1 MSVLPMR
8 FFGSAVMPAVSALAL
23 GLVRA
28 AVGLTAFMVTLGSVL
43 WVTPAWAQLA
53 GEGLLAPA
61 VSATPAAL
69 PRPDRVQVL
78 EPFIEMRTGPGRGYP
93 VFHVVERAAWI
104 VIELRRTDWYRVR
117 VDGVQN
123 AAVGWVQ
130 REQLEATLTDAG
142 AGRNFRDAV
151 VDDYLNRRLE
161 FGAALGRVK
170 GQPLVK
176 FWGAY
181 RLGESIALQAVAG
194 QMQGPLAGTD
204 YWHLGLIAEPW
215 SDRRWSPFLTVGLGR
230 FNNQPG
236 GSLISPSVT
245 RAKLGHAGVGL
256 NWHVSERLVARLDW
270 GLNAAF
276 VSDTRVLEFRT
287 LSAGMAFYF

>member
-1 MSVLPMR
+1 MNQLSMAYFSRARFSRAACAAASVL
-8 FFGSAVMPAVSALAL
+8 ALSALCAL
-23 GLVRA
+23 LLARPAAAQTAGAGLVPAPDTGAAPTLALAAAPRA
-28 AVGLTAFMVTLGSVL
+28 
-43 WVTPAWAQLA
+43 
-53 GEGLLAPA
+53 
-61 VSATPAAL
+61 
-69 PRPDRVQVL
+69 DRVQVAD
-78 EPFIEMRTGPGRGYP
+78 PFIEMRTGPGRGYP
-93 VFHVVERAAWI
+93 VFHVVERAGWV

-123 AAVGWVQ
+123 AAAGWVH
-130 REQLEATLTDAG
+130 REQLEATLTEVGVG
-142 AGRNFRDAV
+142 AGKNFRDSV
-151 VDDYLNRRLE
+151 VDDYLSRRLE

-181 RLGESIALQAVAG
+181 RLGPALAVQGVAG

-230 FNNQPG
+230 FNNQPN
-236 GSLISPSVT
+236 GSLIAPTIT
-245 RAKLGHAGVGL
+245 RAKLGHAGLGL
-256 NWHVSERLVARLDW
+256 NWHWSERLVVRADW